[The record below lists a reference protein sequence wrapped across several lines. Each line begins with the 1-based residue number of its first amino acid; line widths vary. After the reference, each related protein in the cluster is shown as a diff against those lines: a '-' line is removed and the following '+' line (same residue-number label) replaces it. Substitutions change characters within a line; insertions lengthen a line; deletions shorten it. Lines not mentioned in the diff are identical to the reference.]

1 MSVARPGPIRIEPES
16 STRSGSSSVH
26 VQGGYSTKTAGQT
39 SCKCLS
45 GCIIISYSCLRGL
58 ILILV
63 EEVINVI
70 SANYANCFSN
80 KQVYL
85 AMKND
90 ETLISNK

>member
-63 EEVINVI
+63 EKIIDTIV
-70 SANYANCFSN
+70 SATYTFYFVNR
-80 KQVYL
+80 QVYL
-85 AMKND
+85 AIKC
-90 ETLISNK
+90 NK